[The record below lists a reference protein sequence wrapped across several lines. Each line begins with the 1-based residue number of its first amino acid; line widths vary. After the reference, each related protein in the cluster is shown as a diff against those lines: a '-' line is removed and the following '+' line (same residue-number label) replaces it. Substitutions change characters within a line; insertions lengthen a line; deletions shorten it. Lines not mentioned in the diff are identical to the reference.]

1 VFEVILD
8 SIQRMDNLAFFIA
21 DACRYLQSLSY
32 EVLTYQ
38 LIEKLTGS
46 QGAGKTKKKKL
57 KDDGV
62 NNEDWLK
69 GNGRSFVIKWSETA
83 LN

>member
-1 VFEVILD
+1 
-8 SIQRMDNLAFFIA
+8 MDNLAFFIA

-32 EVLTYQ
+32 EVLTYE

-46 QGAGKTKKKKL
+46 QGVGKMKKKKL

-69 GNGRSFVIKWSETA
+69 GMNELKIPFFTFGHR
-83 LN
+83 